1 MRMNRRL
8 HILAIGLAFG
18 SVASHSLSPL
28 GLSAEFAR
36 PKETPNSGHKT
47 DIYKMPNAQAQYL
60 KHYQPERK

>member
-1 MRMNRRL
+1 MNRRL
-8 HILAIGLAFG
+8 HILALGLAFG
-18 SVASHSLSPL
+18 TAASHSLSSFA
-28 GLSAEFAR
+28 LSAQFDR